1 MEPWSGGNLAELP
14 PEAGKC
20 VCVCACMHVR
30 GRPHR
35 TPGTTPVP
43 HLRVRRQNRRAAACH
58 SARTGV
64 RKRSRAGACTS
75 ARECA
80 RRLVR
85 VSRVGMDIGAGAWT
99 CAHACTYC
107 RCAQARAAGHSARVG
122 PMESVAI
129 GYRSRSRSRSG
140 AHEAADAGLLRA
152 PTDTQTDTHTRA
164 RTHAFPHS
172 STRTHARTH
181 ARAHARSVN

>member
-1 MEPWSGGNLAELP
+1 MELWSGGNLAELP

-20 VCVCACMHVR
+20 VRVRVHAYVC

-35 TPGTTPVP
+35 TPGTTPSGAATEQTGRGMPFSP
-43 HLRVRRQNRRAAACH
+43 HRRAETVTCRRMH
-58 SARTGV
+58 IGEGV
-64 RKRSRAGACTS
+64 RST
-75 ARECA
+75 
-80 RRLVR
+80 
-85 VSRVGMDIGAGAWT
+85 T
-99 CAHACTYC
+99 CAGVACVDGYRRRC
-107 RCAQARAAGHSARVG
+107 VDLRACMHILSLCAQARAAGHSARVG

-129 GYRSRSRSRSG
+129 GYRSRSRSG

-172 STRTHARTH
+172 STRTHAR
-181 ARAHARSVN
+181 AHARSVN